1 MKKGNERIAM
11 RVSAVSIAWNVALSV
26 FKLLAGL
33 IGHSGAMI
41 SDAVHS
47 ASDVFSTVIVI
58 VGVKIAGRDSD
69 KNHPY
74 GHERL
79 ECVAALLLAV
89 VLGLT
94 GLMIGFTGLKNIIA
108 GTSGHLEAPGAL
120 ALVAAVVSIA
130 VKESMYWYTRAAAK
144 KIHSSALMADAWHHR
159 SDALSS
165 IGSFA
170 GILGARMG
178 FPVLDPIASLVICLF
193 IVKAAVDVFR
203 DAVSRMTDT
212 SCGDDTVEEVRRA
225 ASDTE
230 GVLGV
235 DLVRTRLFGDRIYVD
250 IEIEADGNLSL
261 FDAHA
266 VAERVHD
273 EVEQAVPACKHC
285 MVHVNPAPPL
295 ADGDGAEDDG
305 LQASAA
311 PEYERRAARNSHPD
325 MASLSDGEGA
335 GETSSPK
342 APDDPVT

>member
-11 RVSAVSIAWNVALSV
+11 RVSAVSIAWNVALSA
-26 FKLLAGL
+26 FKLFAGL
-33 IGHSGAMI
+33 VAHSGAMV

-58 VGVKIAGRDSD
+58 IGVKIAGRDSD

-79 ECVAALLLAV
+79 ECVAARLLAV

-94 GLMIGFTGLKNIIA
+94 GLMIGFAGLKNIIS
-108 GTSGHLEAPGAL
+108 GTSGNLEAPGAL
-120 ALVAAVVSIA
+120 ALIAALVSVA
-130 VKESMYWYTRAAAK
+130 VKEGMYWYTRAAAK
-144 KIHSSALMADAWHHR
+144 KVHSSALMADAWHHR

-165 IGSFA
+165 VGSFA

-178 FPVLDPIASLVICLF
+178 FPVLDPIASLLICLF

-203 DAVSRMTDT
+203 DAVSRMTDQ
-212 SCGDDTVEEVRRA
+212 SCGDDTVEEVRSA

-250 IEIEADGNLSL
+250 IEIEADGTLSL

-266 VAERVHD
+266 VAERVH
-273 EVEQAVPACKHC
+273 EAVEETVPACKHC
-285 MVHVNPAPPL
+285 MVHVNPAPPS
-295 ADGDGAEDDG
+295 ADGDDGDDDG
-305 LQASAA
+305 RQISAA
-311 PEYERRAARNSHPD
+311 PEYERRAAQDSHPD
-325 MASLSDGEGA
+325 MVSLSDDEGA
-335 GETSSPK
+335 GETASPK
-342 APDDPVT
+342 APDGPAI